1 MAQGRAAVDADR
13 TNFAPETV
21 SPERNKDKLETKCS
35 KSGYP
40 DYLPAHNGLVAGS
53 NTLKLTYLF
62 CADRQSEVT
71 FSIEPSNRYA
81 FACDSLSNSSISC
94 F

>member
-40 DYLPAHNGLVAGS
+40 IIFPLITVWLQVR
-53 NTLKLTYLF
+53 TL
-62 CADRQSEVT
+62 
-71 FSIEPSNRYA
+71 
-81 FACDSLSNSSISC
+81 
-94 F
+94 